1 MFKSP
6 LPVCRQRAFC
16 YDPLMNIELID
27 THCHLD
33 FPVFD
38 EDRDD
43 VVSDAKAASVNAF
56 VVPGVVAQDWPR
68 LLECCAEFGFSPALG
83 LHPCFIDQHQD
94 ADLERLEVLLASEKV
109 VAVGEIGL
117 DFFIADPNQS
127 RQMALFDAQLE
138 LAKRFNLPVL
148 LHVRKAHDQVL
159 KLLRHKKLS
168 SAGIVHAYSG
178 SEQQA
183 TQYADL
189 GFKLGIGGS
198 LTYDRAKKLRRIATE
213 MPLSTLVLETDSPDI
228 PLLKHRGIPNQP
240 KRVREVAEVLAGL
253 RGISLEELAHATS
266 TTARK
271 LLNL

>member
-1 MFKSP
+1 MK
-6 LPVCRQRAFC
+6 
-16 YDPLMNIELID
+16 IELID

-38 EDRDD
+38 EDRSN
-43 VVSDAKAASVNAF
+43 VVSAAKAESVNAF
-56 VVPGVVAQDWPR
+56 VVPGVVAKDWPR
-68 LLECCAEFGFSPALG
+68 LLECCKEYGFSPALG
-83 LHPCFIDQHQD
+83 LHPCFIDQHLD
-94 ADLERLEVLLASEKV
+94 ADLERLEALLAIEKLI
-109 VAVGEIGL
+109 AVGEIGL
-117 DFFIADPNQS
+117 DFFIADPDKS
-127 RQMALFDAQLE
+127 RQMELFDAQLE
-138 LAKRFNLPVL
+138 LAKQFDLPVL

-159 KLLRHKKLS
+159 KLLRRKNLS
-168 SAGIVHAYSG
+168 RAGIVHAYSG

-198 LTYDRAKKLRRIATE
+198 LTYDRAKKLRRIATD

-228 PLLKHRGIPNQP
+228 PLLNHRGEPNQP

-266 TTARK
+266 ATARK

>member
-1 MFKSP
+1 
-6 LPVCRQRAFC
+6 
-16 YDPLMNIELID
+16 MNIELID

-38 EDRDD
+38 QDRVD
-43 VVSDAKAASVNAF
+43 VVSEAKSASVNAF
-56 VVPGVVAQDWPR
+56 VVPGVVAQDWSR
-68 LLECCAEFGFSPALG
+68 LLACCHEYGFFPALG
-83 LHPCFIDQHQD
+83 LHPCFIDRHQD
-94 ADLERLEVLLASEKV
+94 ADLERLEALLTSEQV

-117 DFFIADPNQS
+117 DFFIADPDQV
-127 RQMALFDAQLE
+127 RQMELFDTQLE
-138 LAKRFNLPVL
+138 LAKKFELPVL

-159 KLLRHKKLS
+159 QLLRQKKLPRS
-168 SAGIVHAYSG
+168 GIVHAYSG

-198 LTYDRAKKLRRIATE
+198 LTYDRAKKLRRIAAN

-228 PLLKHRGIPNQP
+228 PLLNHRGTPNQP

>member
-1 MFKSP
+1 MS
-6 LPVCRQRAFC
+6 
-16 YDPLMNIELID
+16 IELID

-38 EDRDD
+38 EDRAK
-43 VVSDAKAASVNAF
+43 VVLDAKAQSVNAF
-56 VVPGVVAQDWPR
+56 VVPGVVARDWSR
-68 LLECCAEFGFSPALG
+68 LLECCDAYGFDAALG
-83 LHPCFIDQHQD
+83 LHPCFIDQHRNS
-94 ADLERLEVLLASEKV
+94 DLDRLAALLASEKV

-117 DFFIADPNQS
+117 DFFVADQDQT
-127 RQMALFDAQLE
+127 RQMELFDAQLE
-138 LAKRFNLPVL
+138 LAKQFNQPVL

-159 KLLRHKKLS
+159 KLLRQKKLS
-168 SAGIVHAYSG
+168 RAGIVHAYSG

-198 LTYDRAKKLRRIATE
+198 LTYDRAKKLRRIATD

-228 PLLKHRGIPNQP
+228 PLLKHRGMPNQP